1 MHMADG
7 FKLRND
13 SYVLPSEQGWGDCF
27 GGRFLPKGT
36 RGSKPQFREASDQS
50 FTHFLQA
57 VGSLLCYSY
66 PQFSPRKCPLILQN
80 PAQEFPKHFR
90 WDKVPLA
97 SFYLPELPLPRPLL
111 GCISC
116 SPVSPP
122 DSALG
127 VKGGGGMVINMFLDL
142 SWAQHQ
148 GEPKSKGETGS
159 SLLPSLAYTWPCCK
173 NIYRPL
179 PRLGPRPL
187 LYQLTA
193 MSPDRKSHLPS

>member
-1 MHMADG
+1 MALSSETILMCSLRSRAEATALEVG
-7 FKLRND
+7 FFRKEPEA
-13 SYVLPSEQGWGDCF
+13 PSHSFERHQINHLLTSSRLQDLCCAILILGFHLGNVHSSFKTQLKSFPNTSGEIRCLLHAF
-27 GGRFLPKGT
+27 TSQNYLCLGRYL
-36 RGSKPQFREASDQS
+36 
-50 FTHFLQA
+50 A
-57 VGSLLCYSY
+57 VSHALLC
-66 PQFSPRKCPLILQN
+66 PRQT
-80 PAQEFPKHFR
+80 R
-90 WDKVPLA
+90 
-97 SFYLPELPLPRPLL
+97 LL
-111 GCISC
+111 ESR
-116 SPVSPP
+116 
-122 DSALG
+122 
-127 VKGGGGMVINMFLDL
+127 GGGMAINMFLDL